1 MEIDLKEAL
10 LAIALIATFT
20 TSLVNIWD
28 RRKFYSAE
36 RFKIQREHSQKAL
49 STAGFIEDKYNL
61 YKNILVSLSLFRQE
75 VHYSHRLLSSE
86 KNNGQ
91 FSDID
96 CKTLTRLLEKI
107 PQTMRENP
115 LVIPSLVHEKVARD
129 LVIQGGNIIEELKHE
144 TSNVKL
150 KNHLSNLL
158 GISDRMK
165 STLELDFND
174 AFDHQ

>member
-1 MEIDLKEAL
+1 
-10 LAIALIATFT
+10 
-20 TSLVNIWD
+20 
-28 RRKFYSAE
+28 
-36 RFKIQREHSQKAL
+36 
-49 STAGFIEDKYNL
+49 
-61 YKNILVSLSLFRQE
+61 
-75 VHYSHRLLSSE
+75 
-86 KNNGQ
+86 
-91 FSDID
+91 
-96 CKTLTRLLEKI
+96 
-107 PQTMRENP
+107 MRENP